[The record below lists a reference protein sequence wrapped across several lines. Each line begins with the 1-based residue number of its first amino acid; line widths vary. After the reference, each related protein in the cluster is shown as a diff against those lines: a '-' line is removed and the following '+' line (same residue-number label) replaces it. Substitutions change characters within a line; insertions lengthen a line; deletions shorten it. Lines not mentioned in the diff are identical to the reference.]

1 MRCHCKASE
10 ASDCQMAKVAE
21 DASEDD
27 DDDLRRRT
35 RSTAAFPSRT
45 LLPKPCAMVVC
56 LYGSTAPSP
65 SFVMN
70 HITSPT
76 SPYDNHV
83 GRNSEKHLRHQRLAT
98 FGIRGLVFALSA
110 RRDGLSN
117 KVVMG
122 PTLPPRSCV
131 LVNTHTHTVH
141 THALFS
147 SSRHPS
153 PSPSRMSFLLLP
165 LLFSLLS
172 LRAYSV
178 SPPLPIPPVL
188 SRPPFDTRA
197 SHSVHSISR
206 ECSVDGALLISAWW
220 CHWCCRC
227 VDVGVTDV
235 LTSHRLILTL
245 LRLILFLPSGI
256 HVCTVIGVD

>member
-1 MRCHCKASE
+1 
-10 ASDCQMAKVAE
+10 MAKVAE

-70 HITSPT
+70 HITHINLIITLEETVRNT
-76 SPYDNHV
+76 SD
-83 GRNSEKHLRHQRLAT
+83 
-98 FGIRGLVFALSA
+98 IRGSRPLASAAWSSLS
-110 RRDGLSN
+110 LLN